1 MAEDDGSRD
10 RRSDDTW
17 AELAGQ
23 TEPGEPH
30 RFLGRLA
37 GRWRVRS
44 RAWPT
49 PDAEPVESEC
59 VKHGRPIYGGR
70 FLIEELSGDYRGRRV
85 EGMQLLGYDG
95 YLQRFDFT
103 SISSLG
109 TATYR
114 ATGELD
120 GSGNVLTLAGE
131 IDDAMG
137 KRPVR
142 HVIEIR
148 DTDRH
153 RLTAYTTLDDGE
165 EVVAV
170 ETECERISDDASG

>member
-10 RRSDDTW
+10 RRPDDVW
-17 AELAGQ
+17 AEFARH

-30 RFLGRLA
+30 RFLERLA

-49 PDAEPVESEC
+49 PDAEPVETEC
-59 VKHGRPIYGGR
+59 VKHGRLIYGGR
-70 FLIEELSGDYRGRRV
+70 FLIEELAGDYLGRRV
-85 EGMQLLGYDG
+85 EGLQLLGYDR
-95 YLQRFDFT
+95 YLRRFDFT

-120 GSGNVLTLAGE
+120 RSGDALTLVGE

-142 HVIEIR
+142 YVVVIR

-153 RLTAYTTLDDGE
+153 RLTAYNTLDDGE
-165 EVVAV
+165 EIVAV
-170 ETECERISDDASG
+170 ETEFERISDDGSG